1 MSPLFLTPS
10 LTQLCALPRSYAAL
24 VAAAQALCLS
34 VSKTLTA
41 TNHPSVNTI
50 IQLNTPQRSG
60 RRDDE
65 EILDTIGS
73 SRVFVLFSN
82 FKSVPCAK
90 CL

>member
-1 MSPLFLTPS
+1 MAFRDAIQPTLNRTPANGHTHKIKMCQS
-10 LTQLCALPRSYAAL
+10 EVLVPTDPRGGL
-24 VAAAQALCLS
+24 LLEALCLS

-65 EILDTIGS
+65 EILDT
-73 SRVFVLFSN
+73 
-82 FKSVPCAK
+82 
-90 CL
+90 